1 MNGTSSQ
8 DLFRQAAE
16 AEDGMPISAGA
27 RVAHVRAAVQSGR
40 ALYVDLSAIPEDK
53 RGPVVAQITELVKS
67 ASSSASRPQSH
78 APSETPRSDK

>member
-1 MNGTSSQ
+1 MNGATSQ

-16 AEDGMPISAGA
+16 AEDGLPISAGA

-53 RGPVVAQITELVKS
+53 RGPVVAQITELVNRAS
-67 ASSSASRPQSH
+67 ALAIPPITH
-78 APSETPRSDK
+78 APSRQPREEN

>member
-16 AEDGMPISAGA
+16 AEDGMPSSAGA

-40 ALYVDLSAIPEDK
+40 ALYVDLSAIPDDK
-53 RGPVVAQITELVKS
+53 RGPVVAQITELVKRAS
-67 ASSSASRPQSH
+67 ASATQPQSP
-78 APSETPRSDK
+78 APSEPSRGEN